1 MEQDIKRRRSMVR
14 MYVTY
19 IAAAF
24 VFGGGAAL
32 ILYGILDDK
41 HTFAQDVF
49 NVVLPVGTAIITYWF
64 AGRSAEKTAEQ
75 SGNGGQGPERGAQDQ
90 RQNGGPEGGVV
101 RDEPGHDV
109 AP

>member
-1 MEQDIKRRRSMVR
+1 M
-14 MYVTY
+14 
-19 IAAAF
+19 
-24 VFGGGAAL
+24 

-75 SGNGGQGPERGAQDQ
+75 TGNGGQGAQRGAQEQHD
-90 RQNGGPEGGVV
+90 GGPERRVDLEEA
-101 RDEPGHDV
+101 RHDE